1 MTKYI
6 LKRLLILIP
15 TLLGVSF
22 IVFLL
27 LYLSPGDAALA
38 VAGPDATKE
47 AVDSIR
53 ESLGLNKPFIVQ
65 YGNYLKN
72 LIFHFDLGT
81 SYHSGRPV
89 TDTLIRVFPTT
100 LKLAGGA
107 LFIAIIMGII
117 FGVIAALKKNTFID
131 SIITAFGMIGLAM
144 PIFWSGLLLI
154 IVFSTKL
161 KILPASG
168 FSSFK
173 QMILPCF
180 ALGFQ
185 SSAVIMRM
193 TRSAMLDVLDKD
205 YIRTAYAK
213 GLSKT
218 KIIFV
223 HALKNAMI
231 PVITTIGLQA
241 GGLLGGSILTETI
254 FSIPGIGRLMV
265 DSVKTRDY
273 PIILGAIMLI
283 AIVYSVIS
291 IAVDI
296 LYGFINP
303 RIKSDYK

>member
-47 AVDSIR
+47 AVDAIR
-53 ESLGLNKPFIVQ
+53 ESLGLNRPFIVQ
-65 YGNYLKN
+65 YGSYLKN

-81 SYHSGRPV
+81 SYQSGKSV
-89 TDTLIRVFPTT
+89 SEALLRVFPTT
-100 LKLAGGA
+100 MKLAGGS
-107 LFIAIIMGII
+107 LVIAIVFGIT
-117 FGVIAALKKNTFID
+117 FGIIAALKKNTIVD
-131 SIITAFGMIGLAM
+131 SIITTVGMIGLAM

-154 IVFSTKL
+154 IIFSTKL
-161 KILPASG
+161 RVLPASG
-168 FSSFK
+168 FSSIK
-173 QMILPCF
+173 HMILPWI

-205 YIRTAYAK
+205 YIRTSKAK
-213 GLSKT
+213 GLKKS

-265 DSVKTRDY
+265 ESIKTRDY
-273 PIILGAIMLI
+273 PTILGAIMLI
-283 AIVYSVIS
+283 AIVYFLIS
-291 IAVDI
+291 IVVDI

-303 RIKSDYK
+303 RIKSEYK

>member
-47 AVDSIR
+47 AVDAIR
-53 ESLGLNKPFIVQ
+53 ESLGLNRPFIVQ
-65 YGNYLKN
+65 YGSYLKN

-81 SYHSGRPV
+81 SYQSGKAV
-89 TDTLIRVFPTT
+89 SEALLRVFPTT
-100 LKLAGGA
+100 MKLAGGS
-107 LFIAIIMGII
+107 LVIAIVFGIT
-117 FGVIAALKKNTFID
+117 FGIIAALKKNTIVD
-131 SIITAFGMIGLAM
+131 SIITTVGMIGLAM

-154 IVFSTKL
+154 IIFSTKL
-161 KILPASG
+161 RVLPASG
-168 FSSFK
+168 FSSIK
-173 QMILPCF
+173 HMILPWI

-205 YIRTAYAK
+205 YIRTSKAK
-213 GLSKT
+213 GLKKS

-265 DSVKTRDY
+265 ESIKTRDY
-273 PIILGAIMLI
+273 PTILGAIMLI
-283 AIVYSVIS
+283 AIVYSLIS
-291 IAVDI
+291 IVVDI

-303 RIKSDYK
+303 RIKSEYK

>member
-47 AVDSIR
+47 AVDAIR
-53 ESLGLNKPFIVQ
+53 ESLGLNRPFIVQ
-65 YGNYLKN
+65 YGSYLKN

-81 SYHSGRPV
+81 SYQSGKSV
-89 TDTLIRVFPTT
+89 SEALLRVFPTT
-100 LKLAGGA
+100 MKLAGGS
-107 LFIAIIMGII
+107 LVIAIVFGIT
-117 FGVIAALKKNTFID
+117 FGIIAALKKNTIVD
-131 SIITAFGMIGLAM
+131 SITTVGMIGLAM

-154 IVFSTKL
+154 IIFSTKL
-161 KILPASG
+161 RVFPASG
-168 FSSFK
+168 FSSIK
-173 QMILPCF
+173 HMILPWI

-205 YIRTAYAK
+205 YIRTSKAK
-213 GLSKT
+213 GLKKS

-265 DSVKTRDY
+265 ESIKTRDY
-273 PIILGAIMLI
+273 PTILGAIMLI
-283 AIVYSVIS
+283 AIVYSLIS
-291 IAVDI
+291 IVVDI

-303 RIKSDYK
+303 RIKSEYK

>member
-47 AVDSIR
+47 AVDAIR
-53 ESLGLNKPFIVQ
+53 ESLGLNRPFIVQ
-65 YGNYLKN
+65 YGSYLKN

-81 SYHSGRPV
+81 SYQSGKSV
-89 TDTLIRVFPTT
+89 SEALLRVFPTT
-100 LKLAGGA
+100 MKLAGGS
-107 LFIAIIMGII
+107 LVIAIVFGIT
-117 FGVIAALKKNTFID
+117 FGIIAALKKNTIVD
-131 SIITAFGMIGLAM
+131 SIITTVGMIGLAM

-154 IVFSTKL
+154 IIFSTKL
-161 KILPASG
+161 RVLPASG
-168 FSSFK
+168 FSSIK
-173 QMILPCF
+173 HMILPWI

-205 YIRTAYAK
+205 YIRTSKAK
-213 GLSKT
+213 GLKKS

-265 DSVKTRDY
+265 ESIKTRDY
-273 PIILGAIMLI
+273 PTILGAIMLI
-283 AIVYSVIS
+283 AIVYSLIS
-291 IAVDI
+291 IVVDI

-303 RIKSDYK
+303 RIKSEYK